1 MASLPYSGG
10 YMIYIFGKK
19 STGLPRNEY
28 VEPEMLNHF
37 HDAVHQDAT
46 RFAVE
51 ALERD
56 KASLEARLR
65 DAVMENESL
74 RWEIARRADYY

>member
-1 MASLPYSGG
+1 
-10 YMIYIFGKK
+10 MIYIFGKK
-19 STGLPRNEY
+19 NTGLPRNEY
-28 VEPEMLNHF
+28 VEQEMRNHYQIY
-37 HDAVHQDAT
+37 DAVHQDAT

-56 KASLEARLR
+56 KASLEARLK
-65 DAVMENESL
+65 DVVMENESL

>member
-1 MASLPYSGG
+1 MQ
-10 YMIYIFGKK
+10 
-19 STGLPRNEY
+19 
-28 VEPEMLNHF
+28 NHF
-37 HDAVHQDAT
+37 HEAVRQDAT

>member
-1 MASLPYSGG
+1 MV
-10 YMIYIFGKK
+10 YIFGKK
-19 STGLPRNEY
+19 NIGLRANEY
-28 VEPEMLNHF
+28 CEPEAYNRYQG
-37 HDAVHQDAT
+37 HDSALDDAT

-56 KASLEARLR
+56 KVSLESRLQ